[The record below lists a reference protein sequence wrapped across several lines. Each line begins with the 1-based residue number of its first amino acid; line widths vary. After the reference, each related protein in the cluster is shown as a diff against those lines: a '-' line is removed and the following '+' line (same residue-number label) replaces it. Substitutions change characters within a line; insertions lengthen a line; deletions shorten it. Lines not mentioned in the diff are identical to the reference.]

1 LIFKG
6 LLFVEKC
13 NLKLADVVI
22 ATNESYR
29 DIEVERGKINPGKVY
44 VVRNGPDMAWFR
56 QVPPDED
63 LKKKGK
69 IILGYLGYM
78 GPQDGVDY
86 MLRAIQ
92 FLVYNLGRKDF
103 FCVVIG
109 PGDSLEDLKNMSCDL
124 GLEEYVWFTGFI
136 SEEDKL
142 RYLCSMDIC
151 LDPNP
156 SNPLNDVS
164 TWIKVM
170 EYMALGKPTVSF
182 NLKETRFT
190 AREAAIYVQPNDVEE
205 YARAILKLMDDEK
218 LRGDLGAIGKKRIDD
233 ELNWSI
239 VSKNLVMAYN
249 NLFIRNP

>member
-1 LIFKG
+1 
-6 LLFVEKC
+6 
-13 NLKLADVVI
+13 
-22 ATNESYR
+22 
-29 DIEVERGKINPGKVY
+29 
-44 VVRNGPDMAWFR
+44 
-56 QVPPDED
+56 
-63 LKKKGK
+63 
-69 IILGYLGYM
+69 
-78 GPQDGVDY
+78 
-86 MLRAIQ
+86 
-92 FLVYNLGRKDF
+92 
-103 FCVVIG
+103 
-109 PGDSLEDLKNMSCDL
+109 
-124 GLEEYVWFTGFI
+124 
-136 SEEDKL
+136 
-142 RYLCSMDIC
+142 MDIC